1 MAAPSAAQELCSK
14 PILERPKKTWP
25 QTLNAFLFVVV
36 FNLGC
41 IMINGFQFTILV
53 PLWLL
58 PFSSTRKLYDEG
70 IRYSRGAFGLLLGP
84 CKVHTCPYDEVHWF
98 ILVVTAVL
106 ISQWFG
112 PTKLVISF
120 EKEGQ
125 GRFTDKEIEE
135 LVVKDASGRVT
146 ELRLPQKAVMIA
158 NHQVNV
164 TYFSIT

>member
-1 MAAPSAAQELCSK
+1 M
-14 PILERPKKTWP
+14 
-25 QTLNAFLFVVV
+25 
-36 FNLGC
+36 
-41 IMINGFQFTILV
+41 
-53 PLWLL
+53 
-58 PFSSTRKLYDEG
+58 
-70 IRYSRGAFGLLLGP
+70 
-84 CKVHTCPYDEVHWF
+84 
-98 ILVVTAVL
+98 VVTAVL

-158 NHQVNV
+158 NHQVDV
-164 TYFSIT
+164 TYFSKHLA

>member
-1 MAAPSAAQELCSK
+1 M
-14 PILERPKKTWP
+14 
-25 QTLNAFLFVVV
+25 
-36 FNLGC
+36 
-41 IMINGFQFTILV
+41 
-53 PLWLL
+53 
-58 PFSSTRKLYDEG
+58 
-70 IRYSRGAFGLLLGP
+70 
-84 CKVHTCPYDEVHWF
+84 
-98 ILVVTAVL
+98 VVTAVL

-158 NHQVNV
+158 NHQVDV